1 MSDDKDLS
9 LVRAEAVRELDDSI
23 AIAKAHFL
31 GGDDVRE
38 SNRENVDDHRG
49 LDIFRKSQAVEPPF
63 PPDVLVKLF
72 EHSNALRQNVDAY
85 AVNIDGH
92 GHRFEPVIDP
102 ESDDAFETVRDAI
115 FFEKLAEKQTGLEED
130 DELDLGELVSDI
142 EVTDAEVEKRLESI
156 EREMSLEKSILE
168 SHFDFSTVEE
178 SFVSLRRRTRTDIE
192 IQGGGA
198 WEVIRDDRGRP
209 VQYNYLPAFTI
220 RLMKA
225 SEPIE
230 VELRVKRTPIT
241 FEVVTVRRRFRRFVQ
256 AFQNSA
262 VWFKEYGDPRVISS
276 KTGKV
281 YESEEAMNSADGE
294 EDAKPATELLY
305 FRIHSP
311 RTPYGVP
318 RWIGNLLSI
327 LGSRQAEEV
336 NFLYFDNKSVPPLVI
351 TVSGGRL
358 SQQSHK
364 KLEDYIKTRIKGR
377 KNFHQVLILE
387 ADEMQPGTLDKNAT
401 GRMQIKV
408 EPLTMAIH
416 NDALFQNYDERNI
429 DKVGMGFRLP
439 RMLRG
444 DIRDFNRA
452 TADAALGF
460 AESQVFAPE
469 RHDFDWMINREIL
482 PALKIKYWRFVSNS
496 PSTRDPFDLGE
507 IVASFVTASILTP
520 EEGRELAEAIFN
532 RNFAKLDELWTKIP
546 PDLLKSGILP
556 DGEEPML
563 APGEEEPEE
572 DDGGELDPGEE
583 DDPENDDPD
592 DGGDGAKEKQPRKR
606 VKTRKR
612 RSVARRA
619 FITRAHARLIR
630 KSVSELAVIREEL
643 RAEELAE
650 HRHAFALAKEREKH
664 EKEIAELPTTTEK
677 LPPGFFDDD
686 AEGE

>member
-9 LVRAEAVRELDDSI
+9 LVRAEAVRELDESV
-23 AIAKAHFL
+23 ALAKAHFL

-102 ESDDAFETVRDAI
+102 KSDDAFETVRDAI

-130 DELDLGELVSDI
+130 DDLDLGELAADI
-142 EVTDAEVEKRLESI
+142 EVTDAEVEKRLKSI
-156 EREMSLEKSILE
+156 EREMSLEKSIIE
-168 SHFDFSTVEE
+168 SHFNFATVEE

-241 FEVVTVRRRFRRFVQ
+241 FEVITVRRRFRRFVQ

-281 YESEEAMNSADGE
+281 YDSEEAMRSADGE

-469 RHDFDWMINREIL
+469 RHDFDWIINRQIL

-496 PSTRDPFDLGE
+496 PVSIDPVDLAE
-507 IVASFVTASILTP
+507 IVESFVMASILTP
-520 EEGRELAEAIFN
+520 EEGRELAESIFN
-532 RNFAKLDELWTKIP
+532 RNFTKLDELWTKIP

-556 DGEEPML
+556 DGEEDPML
-563 APGEEEPEE
+563 VPEE
-572 DDGGELDPGEE
+572 DEDEPAPEPGDTD
-583 DDPENDDPD
+583 DDPDNDDPD
-592 DGGDGAKEKQPRKR
+592 AGGDDPDEKPVPKKRKAKKSA
-606 VKTRKR
+606 V
-612 RSVARRA
+612 RRA
-619 FITRAHARLIR
+619 FITRAHARLLR
-630 KSVSELAVIREEL
+630 KSVGQLAALREEL

-650 HRHAFALAKEREKH
+650 HRHNFNKAKVREAEI
-664 EKEIAELPTTTEK
+664 EKLPVVTEK
-677 LPPGFFDDD
+677 LPAGFFDDT
-686 AEGE
+686 EGNGDE